1 MPYGLLVGIYGLLTS
16 VSGWS
21 ISEITLPYGP
31 QKLSISGAPNEA
43 DITQSGEEPIIT
55 IDGLSGTTLT
65 LSGTL
70 ADDSRSDEQLWND
83 VISPLLDLRG
93 TERDVQHHRLDV
105 DDAAQRAG
113 EEPRSVRRDLRPVPQ
128 EGSLDGE
135 GPDPRPAAGPGAG
148 AGDCAARAENPT
160 HLSS

>member
-93 TERDVQHHRLDV
+93 TEIVLLCPISALTGTWTLIDFQPSRDKHAQIYDYTMRLKKSCLTV
-105 DDAAQRAG
+105 
-113 EEPRSVRRDLRPVPQ
+113 VM
-128 EGSLDGE
+128 
-135 GPDPRPAAGPGAG
+135 
-148 AGDCAARAENPT
+148 N
-160 HLSS
+160 SSIYEAPN